1 MLRITVITNTFTPE
15 LGAAPSRLKDMVLGL
30 SSAGFEVDVLTAM
43 PNYPLGKI
51 FEKYRRK
58 WFLSEKMGEI
68 TVRRHWL
75 IPSNNDNKISRLIS
89 MLTLSW
95 SVMMF
100 SCYYILKRKPNYIIA
115 QYPPIM
121 LPLVAWLFS
130 KLTSSRLIL
139 NVSDLWPSA
148 IKELGIIKS
157 KSWYYTQLEK
167 IETFLYQQ
175 ASYCLA
181 QSNEIVQHIKNK
193 KQLSVLL
200 YRTGVDCKLFEQK
213 TDYSRKKG
221 EKIKIAYMGVLG
233 VAHGLYQICQ
243 EINFEELKM
252 ELHIFGEGYEKKLI
266 QNFLENTGER
276 GIFLHGMVH
285 PQGVPAILRSF
296 DAALIA
302 QKTHLIGTLPSKTYE
317 AMATGLPIIF
327 HGGGEGALLVEE
339 NKCGWVSSP
348 NDFEKL
354 KENLIK
360 LAYSP
365 LTELVSM
372 GNNGRKAALTQFER
386 KDQIAKLIHLLE
398 TGQI

>member
-1 MLRITVITNTFTPE
+1 LLRITVITNTFTPE

-30 SSAGFEVDVLTAM
+30 SSTGFEVDVLTAM
-43 PNYPLGKI
+43 PNYPLGKT
-51 FEKYRRK
+51 FEKYKRK
-58 WFLSEKMGEI
+58 WFVSEKMGEVNI
-68 TVRRHWL
+68 RRHWL
-75 IPSNNDNKISRLIS
+75 IPSNNDHKISRLIS
-89 MLTLSW
+89 MITLSW
-95 SVMMF
+95 SVIVF
-100 SCYYILKRKPNYIIA
+100 SCVYILKRKPNFIIA
-115 QYPPIM
+115 QYPPVL
-121 LPLVAWLFS
+121 LPLVAWFFS

-148 IKELGIIKS
+148 IKELGIMKS
-157 KSWYYTQLEK
+157 KSWYYQQLEK
-167 IETFLYQQ
+167 LETFLYQQ
-175 ASYCLA
+175 STYCLA
-181 QSNEIVQHIKNK
+181 QSNEIVQHIRSQ

-221 EKIKIAYMGVLG
+221 EKIRIAYMGVLG
-233 VAHGLYQICQ
+233 VAHGLYKICQ
-243 EINFEELKM
+243 EINFDELNM

-302 QKTHLIGTLPSKTYE
+302 QKMHLVGTLPSKTYE
-317 AMATGLPIIF
+317 AMAVGLPIVY

-348 NDFEKL
+348 QDFEKL
-354 KENLIK
+354 EQNLKK
-360 LAYSP
+360 LSSSS

-372 GNNGRKAALTQFER
+372 GNNGRRIALTQFER
-386 KDQIAKLIHLLE
+386 KDQITKLIRLLE
-398 TGQI
+398 IGQI